1 MNGRGLVAL
10 LLCTWFARSVP
21 VFGQS
26 LPNLKPHQLSGW
38 PDTLVVHTNLGQL
51 KDAPIVRDDQNIYV
65 DWAVFNAGLG
75 AATNRFDVVVLVDN
89 APRRTWFSSG
99 LLPQLWTWV
108 NDGNI
113 GKLNPGFHTI
123 RLEIDPP
130 GAVEESDET
139 DNFVEQQVI
148 VTSTNI
154 IPVRLFDAGTTAEGL
169 FAFSYLGSIG
179 RRYRVEYSTGVTDW
193 IPMDPVTN
201 LTGVVSSLH
210 PLAPNEQRSYRVRLL
225 LP

>member
-1 MNGRGLVAL
+1 MNGHGLVAL
-10 LLCTWFARSVP
+10 LLCTWFSVP

-51 KDAPIVRDDQNIYV
+51 EDAPIVRDNQDIYV
-65 DWAVFNAGLG
+65 DWAVFNAGPG
-75 AATNRFDVVVLVDN
+75 AATDRFDVVVLVDN

-113 GKLNPGFHTI
+113 GKLSAGFHTI
-123 RLEIDPP
+123 RLEIDPA
-130 GAVEESDET
+130 GAVAESDET
-139 DNFVEQQVI
+139 DNSVEQQVV

-154 IPVRLFDAGTTAEGL
+154 IPVRLFDAKTTPEGA
-169 FAFSYLGSIG
+169 FAFSFLGSIG
-179 RRYRVEYSTGVTDW
+179 RRYQVEFSTGVTGW
-193 IPMDPVTN
+193 TPMDPVTN
-201 LTGVVSSLH
+201 LTGVVPCLY
-210 PLAPNEQRSYRVRLL
+210 PLVPNEQRSYRVRLL